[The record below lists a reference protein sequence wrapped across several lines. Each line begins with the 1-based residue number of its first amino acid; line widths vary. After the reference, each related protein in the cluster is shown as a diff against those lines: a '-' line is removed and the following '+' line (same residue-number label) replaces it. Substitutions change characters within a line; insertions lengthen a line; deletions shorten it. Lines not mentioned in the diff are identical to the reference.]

1 MYLFRTAFCELSET
15 LQRKKT
21 QEVSKHFEIIDVFLL
36 IKINFE
42 VLRAIPIHD
51 LCSFNW
57 IIVKT
62 FCQLPWTNQWMY
74 QNSNQEI

>member
-1 MYLFRTAFCELSET
+1 MDLFRTAFCELSET
-15 LQRKKT
+15 LQRKKA
-21 QEVSKHFEIIDVFLL
+21 QEVSKNFEIIDLFLL
-36 IKINFE
+36 MKIDFE
-42 VLRAIPIHD
+42 VLRTIND